1 MAQAG
6 SVTRD
11 IKRSF
16 METTVAK
23 KTWTEKE
30 LMSLPE
36 NGYKHELINGELV
49 MVPAGMEHENIVI
62 KLSAALERFVSERKL
77 GAIFGS
83 NAGYRMKS
91 DNLRSPDVSFISKKR
106 LQGFKRPPK
115 GFFKGSPDLA
125 VEILSPSDT
134 MENLHEKIVEYFEN
148 DTKLVWVINP
158 EEQVILVYHSPRPD
172 KLLAGNDI
180 LNGEDI
186 FTGFTLPVSEL
197 FVEL

>member
-1 MAQAG
+1 
-6 SVTRD
+6 
-11 IKRSF
+11 
-16 METTVAK
+16 METIVVK

-30 LMSLPE
+30 LMDLPN
-36 NGYKHELINGELV
+36 NGNKYELINGELI
-49 MVPAGMEHENIVI
+49 MGPTGIEHEDIGAR
-62 KLSAALERFVSERKL
+62 LLAALERFVLEHKL
-77 GAIFGS
+77 GIMCGS
-83 NAGYRMKS
+83 SAGYLMKS
-91 DNLRSPDVSFISKKR
+91 GNLRSPDVSFISKKR

-134 MENLHEKIVEYFEN
+134 IENLHEKIVEYFGN

-158 EEQVILVYHSPRPD
+158 EEQVILVYHSQRPD
-172 KLLAGNDI
+172 KLLSGNDI

>member
-1 MAQAG
+1 
-6 SVTRD
+6 
-11 IKRSF
+11 

-30 LMSLPE
+30 LLSLPE
-36 NGYKHELINGELV
+36 NGYKHELVNGELV

-77 GAIFGS
+77 GAVFGS
-83 NAGYRMKS
+83 SAGYRMKS
-91 DNLRSPDVSFISKKR
+91 GNLRSPDVSFISKKR

-134 MENLHEKIVEYFEN
+134 MENLHERIVEYFEN

-172 KLLAGNDI
+172 KLLAGSDI